1 MSDALPRGTA
11 FQMRGLKVQSLLS
24 IPALAIVLG
33 SLTALVDLT
42 SAQWEWLL
50 GAALLWAILIAGP
63 QIAFDRHRMRGLIAW
78 LDHQAAGTKAPRE
91 VLRSAYRTAS
101 RLPRDSALIG
111 FLSWL
116 LPVVAISFAM
126 GLRWPRWG
134 AYEHV
139 VLLLAGLQ
147 AGIVAAIFLQFAVK
161 RSAAPV
167 RAALA
172 AEVSDPAER
181 EELTIS
187 STMRQR
193 LLWCVTLTATVPVVF
208 AALLFHAQAVRSIE
222 EFVVGVSNDVLERAL
237 TGKHLT
243 GESGARALTVPGLT
257 ENLQIVRLDLDNPV
271 AAGLD
276 PDVLAEV
283 GRRVAAGA
291 DRGDSVGLPSA
302 RYFSW
307 RRGEDGALW
316 MASLSADAVAADG
329 TRLWAIFGALL
340 LGAGTIAWGLAYML
354 ARDLSGATAR
364 LCREAA
370 RFASGDLRRSAMF
383 ESEDE
388 LGELSR
394 AFDRMAGSLR
404 ETIGSVAEA
413 ADRVDSTATAMAE
426 VSSNVFSV
434 TADQVAGIQHT
445 SRSMETISAQVRGI
459 ADSAQSLNTS
469 VEESSSSILEL
480 GAAGE
485 ELNETAGVMSL
496 RANEVSSSCEQ
507 MVQSVK
513 QVLSNTETLAEAAV
527 ETSSSMGEMARS
539 MREVDA
545 SAEETARLSR
555 EVVESAEQGQAK
567 MVQTIQGMDAIRE
580 ATDTAERVIR
590 SLGGRASEIGAIV
603 DVIDD
608 VADETSLLALN
619 AAIIAAQAG
628 EHGKAFSV
636 VADEIKD
643 LAERVLSS
651 TKEIG
656 SQIRAVQDESARAI
670 GAIEKGSQSVAE
682 GVDLTAEAGSS
693 LEEITRASRESG
705 ERISGILTAVREQ
718 ARAGS
723 HVVELMERVRG
734 GVEEIRSAASEHER
748 GHEVVHRGSVAMRD
762 VAGQVRATTE
772 EQARGSSRIRES
784 IEGVRD
790 AVEQINAA
798 LQEQSNSCRSAAEF
812 LDVMHT
818 RTRSNEGSSARLDEV
833 VRELA
838 KQAESLR
845 EDVGRFQVS

>member
-1 MSDALPRGTA
+1 
-11 FQMRGLKVQSLLS
+11 
-24 IPALAIVLG
+24 
-33 SLTALVDLT
+33 
-42 SAQWEWLL
+42 
-50 GAALLWAILIAGP
+50 
-63 QIAFDRHRMRGLIAW
+63 
-78 LDHQAAGTKAPRE
+78 
-91 VLRSAYRTAS
+91 
-101 RLPRDSALIG
+101 
-111 FLSWL
+111 
-116 LPVVAISFAM
+116 
-126 GLRWPRWG
+126 
-134 AYEHV
+134 
-139 VLLLAGLQ
+139 
-147 AGIVAAIFLQFAVK
+147 
-161 RSAAPV
+161 
-167 RAALA
+167 
-172 AEVSDPAER
+172 
-181 EELTIS
+181 
-187 STMRQR
+187 
-193 LLWCVTLTATVPVVF
+193 
-208 AALLFHAQAVRSIE
+208 
-222 EFVVGVSNDVLERAL
+222 
-237 TGKHLT
+237 
-243 GESGARALTVPGLT
+243 
-257 ENLQIVRLDLDNPV
+257 
-271 AAGLD
+271 
-276 PDVLAEV
+276 
-283 GRRVAAGA
+283 
-291 DRGDSVGLPSA
+291 
-302 RYFSW
+302 
-307 RRGEDGALW
+307 
-316 MASLSADAVAADG
+316 
-329 TRLWAIFGALL
+329 
-340 LGAGTIAWGLAYML
+340 
-354 ARDLSGATAR
+354 
-364 LCREAA
+364 
-370 RFASGDLRRSAMF
+370 
-383 ESEDE
+383 
-388 LGELSR
+388 
-394 AFDRMAGSLR
+394 
-404 ETIGSVAEA
+404 
-413 ADRVDSTATAMAE
+413 
-426 VSSNVFSV
+426 
-434 TADQVAGIQHT
+434 
-445 SRSMETISAQVRGI
+445 
-459 ADSAQSLNTS
+459 
-469 VEESSSSILEL
+469 
-480 GAAGE
+480 
-485 ELNETAGVMSL
+485 
-496 RANEVSSSCEQ
+496 
-507 MVQSVK
+507 
-513 QVLSNTETLAEAAV
+513 
-527 ETSSSMGEMARS
+527 MGEMATP

-734 GVEEIRSAASEHER
+734 GVEEIRSAASEQER